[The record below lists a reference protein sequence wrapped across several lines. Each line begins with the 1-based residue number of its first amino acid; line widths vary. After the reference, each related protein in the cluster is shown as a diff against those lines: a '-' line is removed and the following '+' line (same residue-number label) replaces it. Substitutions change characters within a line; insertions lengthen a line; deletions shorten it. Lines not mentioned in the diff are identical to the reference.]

1 MILTGIPRRAVRGAV
16 AFAGLL
22 CVSAAPAEWTLDS
35 SIARALAVAPEV
47 AAAAAGR
54 DAQQGALRQAGA
66 WPNPSVELRAD
77 DRIARELGGGGRELT
92 QIAITQPLPLGRI
105 RPRQAVAEAGLR
117 VAEAA
122 EQAARLDLER
132 RVAEAFHRLQRDQ
145 ALFALARAN
154 AEDAE
159 AFAHAGARRAAAG
172 DVSRREALRLEVM
185 AAQAAQAVEQAEG
198 EWAESAYALAAL
210 LALAPDELGA
220 LAPLAVPPPPAAID
234 HLAQGAAAH
243 PGLRD
248 AQARQAV
255 LSAERELVRAEAL
268 PGVSLTLY
276 RERDVFAGSREPVT
290 GAGLTV
296 ELPLWDRRGGRR
308 DELAAQARAQHERAR
323 VLERDLQAE
332 LRVSHLHLTH
342 LIDQARHHR
351 HAVLEPAREVRALT
365 ERGYQRGEVDLPAL
379 IDAVET
385 ARAAEARQQQLLAE
399 AWLELAAL
407 RHAAGEA
414 LTAVTTTDSEEAGR

>member
-1 MILTGIPRRAVRGAV
+1 MILIDVRRVAVRGAV
-16 AFAGLL
+16 VLAGLL
-22 CVSAAPAEWTLDS
+22 CVSAAAAEWTLES

-54 DAQQGALRQAGA
+54 EAQQGALRQAGA

-77 DRIARELGGGGRELT
+77 DRLARELGGGGRDLT

-105 RPRQAVAEAGLR
+105 KPRQAVAAAGVR

-122 EQAARLDLER
+122 EQAERLGLER

-145 ALFALARAN
+145 ALLALARGN
-154 AEDAE
+154 AEDAA

-220 LAPLAVPPPPAAID
+220 LAPLTVPPPPAALE
-234 HLAQGAAAH
+234 HFAQGAADH
-243 PGLRD
+243 PSLHHEQG
-248 AQARQAV
+248 RQAV
-255 LSAERELVRAEAL
+255 LTAERAVARAEAL

-308 DELAAQARAQHERAR
+308 DELAALGRAQRERVR
-323 VLERDLQAE
+323 TLERDLQAE

-342 LIDQARHHR
+342 LVDQARHHR
-351 HAVLEPAREVRALT
+351 GAVLEPAREVRALT

-385 ARAAEARQQQLLAE
+385 ARAAEGRQQQLLAD

-414 LTAVTTTDSEEAGR
+414 LHAVTTTDFEEAGR